1 MALCMRY
8 AQNRDDAEDM
18 LQEGW
23 IRVFDNL
30 KSFRHQGSLE
40 GWIRKV
46 MVTTALRHLRKA
58 KPTEELT
65 FTHDFEESPE
75 IPDALAQ
82 LNEQEIIVLI
92 ETLPAGYRMVFNLF
106 VIEGYR
112 HTEIANLLGIEEST
126 SRSQLVKARK
136 WLQEKIL
143 GATRSILF

>member
-8 AQNRDDAEDM
+8 AQDRAEAEDM

-23 IRVFDNL
+23 IRVFDNI
-30 KSFRHQGSLE
+30 KSFRFQGSLE

-46 MVTTALRHLRKA
+46 MVTTALKQLRKA
-58 KPTEELT
+58 KPTEELN
-65 FTHDFEESPE
+65 FSHDFEESPE
-75 IPDALAQ
+75 LPDAIAHLQ
-82 LNEQEIIVLI
+82 EQEIIRHI
-92 ETLPAGYRMVFNLF
+92 EGLPEGYRIVFNLY

-112 HTEIANLLGIEEST
+112 HTEIAELLGIEEST

-143 GATRSILF
+143 AATRTILL